1 MGGYSIF
8 KKIQSNG
15 KIKHSSVDY
24 MVWFGYLIKLFCL
37 SMIGNIMW
45 AVRGISCDLE
55 IITRYLTRPWGQ
67 VLGLVGT

>member
-1 MGGYSIF
+1 MQGDVEIIFAQFKTLVSIMGGYSTF

-37 SMIGNIMW
+37 SAEDWKHYVGS
-45 AVRGISCDLE
+45 AGDL
-55 IITRYLTRPWGQ
+55 L
-67 VLGLVGT
+67 